1 MCLILFSYK
10 THPKYKLIVAANRD
24 EFYER
29 KTSPADF
36 WDDHPQVLAGRDL
49 EAMGTWMGIN
59 KNGRISMLT
68 NYRDLAN
75 LKPHAPTRG
84 HLVSNFLITE
94 ASPDDY
100 LTAID
105 PLASK
110 YNDYNLLLGSI
121 DDLWYYS
128 NRQRKKIMLGSGI
141 YGLSNHLLDTSWP
154 KVVLGKKR
162 LQEIMRED
170 VVTEGD
176 LLDMLY
182 MEMKAPDEELPDT
195 GVGIEM
201 ERMLSPM
208 FIKSSKYGTRCSTV
222 LIISNE
228 NEVTFAERTYD
239 TSSFSFID
247 RSFQFTID

>member
-1 MCLILFSYK
+1 
-10 THPKYKLIVAANRD
+10 
-24 EFYER
+24 
-29 KTSPADF
+29 
-36 WDDHPQVLAGRDL
+36 
-49 EAMGTWMGIN
+49 
-59 KNGRISMLT
+59 
-68 NYRDLAN
+68 
-75 LKPHAPTRG
+75 
-84 HLVSNFLITE
+84 
-94 ASPDDY
+94 
-100 LTAID
+100 
-105 PLASK
+105 
-110 YNDYNLLLGSI
+110 
-121 DDLWYYS
+121 
-128 NRQRKKIMLGSGI
+128 
-141 YGLSNHLLDTSWP
+141 
-154 KVVLGKKR
+154 
-162 LQEIMRED
+162 MRED

-222 LIISNE
+222 LTISNE